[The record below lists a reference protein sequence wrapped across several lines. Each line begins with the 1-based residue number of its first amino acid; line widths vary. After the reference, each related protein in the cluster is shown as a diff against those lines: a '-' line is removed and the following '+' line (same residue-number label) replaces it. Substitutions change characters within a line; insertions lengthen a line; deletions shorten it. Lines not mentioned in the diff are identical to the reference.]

1 MLTLHR
7 RLSLAQGASLCSVGV
22 LFGLALLLAVPFAE
36 LLFVRILL
44 SLASWFCLWFFSH
57 DLAHHLVGKIFG
69 IRFSYYYIGRSSIT
83 KLRIPVISEV
93 LAKIPVLGI
102 KIDSTSLAEV
112 APSRRG
118 LMHASGAVSSMI
130 LPWIV
135 VSTVYRLEP
144 FWVGALF
151 TLLTIGNMIFTFY
164 FSSRVGDLYR
174 ARRVRTFESAR
185 MRDHIP
191 M

>member
-7 RLSLAQGASLCSVGV
+7 RLSLAQGASLCSIGI
-22 LFGLALLLAVPFAE
+22 LFGLALLLAVPYAE
-36 LLFVRILL
+36 LLSVRILL

-57 DLAHHLVGKIFG
+57 DLAHHLVGKILG
-69 IRFSYYYIGRSSIT
+69 IRFSYYYIGRSAIT

-93 LAKIPVLGI
+93 LTKIPVLGI
-102 KIDSTSLAEV
+102 KIDSTSLTEV
-112 APSRRG
+112 APSRRT
-118 LMHASGAVSSMI
+118 LMHASGAISSMI

-135 VSTVYRLEP
+135 VFTVYTLEP

-151 TLLTIGNMIFTFY
+151 TLLTVGNMIFTFY

-174 ARRVRTFESAR
+174 ARLVRTFDSAR
-185 MRDHIP
+185 I
-191 M
+191 